1 MGGVSKPID
10 VVLIGGGIMSATL
23 GSLLRQLQPDWTITI
38 LERLG
43 DVALES
49 SNPWNNAGTGHSALC
64 ELNYTPEK
72 ADGTIDVTQAVKVN
86 EQFQVSRQFWSY
98 LVGEGLLPEPERF
111 INPVPHMSF
120 VWGEDNVAY
129 LKKRHEALKDHP
141 LFRGMEF
148 SDDPKVIRSWAPM
161 LIPGRRKDEPIAATR
176 ITAGTDVDFGSL
188 THLLIDG
195 LVKSGAKLKLEHRV
209 TSLVKKRDGLWH
221 IGIRHEIGGT
231 PIELTARFVFV
242 GAGGAALNLL
252 QKSGIPEIRGYG
264 GFPIS
269 GLWLR
274 TDDPAIV
281 AKHQAKVYGKAAV
294 GSPPMSV
301 PHLDTRVVD
310 GMSSLLFGPYAGFT
324 PKFLKTGSWFDL
336 FASIRLHNIG
346 TMVGAGLTNLSL
358 VGYLIGELLAGK
370 KKKLEALQQ
379 FAPTAKLG
387 DWRLE
392 TAGQRVQI
400 MKRDAQG
407 KPVIQF
413 GTEVVSSADGSIAGL
428 LGASPGAST
437 AVPIMLDVLAK
448 CFPDRI
454 AGWKPQLKKM
464 VPTYGSMLADDEA
477 KAAKTLARTA
487 KALEISV

>member
-1 MGGVSKPID
+1 MKHVSTPID

-23 GSLLRQLQPDWTITI
+23 GSLLHQLEPSWSITI
-38 LERLG
+38 LEALG

-86 EQFQVSRQFWSY
+86 EQFQVSRQFWSF
-98 LVGEGLLPEPERF
+98 LVSEGMLPEPERF

-120 VWGEDNVAY
+120 VWGEENVAY

-141 LFRGMEF
+141 LFQGLEF
-148 SDDPKVIRSWAPM
+148 SDDARVIRQWAPM
-161 LIPGRRKDEPIAATR
+161 LIVGRRKNEPIAATR

-188 THLLIDG
+188 TRLLIDG
-195 LVKSGAKLKLEHRV
+195 LVKSGAKLKLEHKV
-209 TSLVKKRDGLWH
+209 TRLVKRADGFWH
-221 IGIRHEIGGT
+221 VGIRHQVGGT
-231 PIELTARFVFV
+231 PLELKARFVFV
-242 GAGGAALNLL
+242 GAGGAALTLL
-252 QKSGIPEIRGYG
+252 QKSGIKEIRGYG

-281 AKHQAKVYGKAAV
+281 AKHQAKVYGKAEV

-310 GMSSLLFGPYAGFT
+310 GKPSLLFGPYAGFT
-324 PKFLKTGSWFDL
+324 PKFLKTGSLWDL
-336 FASIRLHNIG
+336 FGSIRLHNLG
-346 TMVGAGLTNLSL
+346 TMIGAGLTNVSL
-358 VGYLIGELLAGK
+358 VGYLVGELLASRGK
-370 KKKLEALQQ
+370 KQEALQK
-379 FAPTAKLG
+379 FAPTAKRE
-387 DWRLE
+387 DWYLA

-400 MKRDAQG
+400 MKRDASG

-448 CFPDRI
+448 CFPEQLP
-454 AGWKPQLKKM
+454 GWKPQLKKM
-464 VPTYGSMLADDEA
+464 VPSYGAQLSDDEA

-487 KALEISV
+487 KVLELTA